1 MHSYNPLILA
11 TQLVVI
17 LTLNAQEKQPNIIYL
32 MSDDQSIYSIGC
44 YGNIDV
50 QTPNLD
56 RLSADGITF
65 DNHYVSTAI
74 CMASRASVMTGMYEY
89 KTGCNF
95 QHGDL
100 TEGKWHMSY
109 PILLR
114 EAGYLTAF
122 AGKFGFNIIDGPDGK
137 RLPMPERDFDSW
149 GGGEGQTKYKTVA
162 NNSIKEY
169 ADEYPHSTLAYG
181 AFGRD
186 FIAQAA
192 QTDQPFCLSI
202 SFKAPHKPATPDPR
216 LSLIHI

>member
-100 TEGKWHMSY
+100 T
-109 PILLR
+109 
-114 EAGYLTAF
+114 AGQMAHVLPHITA
-122 AGKFGFNIIDGPDGK
+122 
-137 RLPMPERDFDSW
+137 
-149 GGGEGQTKYKTVA
+149 
-162 NNSIKEY
+162 
-169 ADEYPHSTLAYG
+169 
-181 AFGRD
+181 
-186 FIAQAA
+186 
-192 QTDQPFCLSI
+192 
-202 SFKAPHKPATPDPR
+202 
-216 LSLIHI
+216 

>member
-1 MHSYNPLILA
+1 MHTYIPFILA
-11 TQLVVI
+11 TQLVLI
-17 LTLNAQEKQPNIIYL
+17 GALNAQEKQPNIVYL
-32 MSDDQSIYSIGC
+32 MSDDQSTYSMGC

-50 QTPNLD
+50 QTPNLY

-100 TEGKWHMSY
+100 TQDKWLMSY

-122 AGKFGFNIIDGPDGK
+122 AGKFGFNIIDSPDGK
-137 RLPMPERDFDSW
+137 RLPMPEHDFDFW
-149 GGGEGQTKYKTVA
+149 GGKKGNA
-162 NNSIKEY
+162 I
-169 ADEYPHSTLAYG
+169 
-181 AFGRD
+181 
-186 FIAQAA
+186 
-192 QTDQPFCLSI
+192 
-202 SFKAPHKPATPDPR
+202 
-216 LSLIHI
+216 